1 MATILAPDNTR
12 TELNGTKGKK
22 RALTLP
28 QMQAAVGGYIEHVY
42 GPNGNLLMV
51 INEEGQYIDAPVN
64 EPARAII
71 AQAFG
76 TSIHNIVKIRGN
88 VLLVK
93 DLGDDV
99 A

>member
-1 MATILAPDNTR
+1 MATILSHDNTR
-12 TELNGTKGKK
+12 TELIGTKGKAK
-22 RALTLP
+22 ALTLE
-28 QMQAAVGGYIEHVY
+28 QMQKAVGGYIEHVY
-42 GPNGNLLMV
+42 DAEGKLLMV
-51 INEEGQYIDAPVN
+51 VNEEGQFIDAPIN

-71 AQAFG
+71 AKAYG
-76 TSIHNIVKIRGN
+76 ASIHSIIPIRGN

>member
-12 TELNGTKGKK
+12 TELVGTKGKQK
-22 RALTLP
+22 SLTLE
-28 QMQAAVGGYIEHVY
+28 QMQKAVGGYIEHIY
-42 GPNGNLLMV
+42 DPNGKLLMV
-51 INEEGQYIDAPVN
+51 VNEEGQYIDAPVN

-71 AQAFG
+71 AKAFN
-76 TSIHNIVKIRGN
+76 TSIHNIVPIRGN

>member
-1 MATILAPDNTR
+1 MATILSHDGTKTP
-12 TELNGTKGKK
+12 LIGTKGKQK
-22 RALTLP
+22 ALTLK
-28 QMQAAVGGYIEHVY
+28 QMQEAVGGYIEHVY

-51 INEEGQYIDAPVN
+51 VNEEGQFIDAPVN
-64 EPARAII
+64 EPARTLI
-71 AQAFG
+71 ANAYG
-76 TSIHNIVKIRGN
+76 TSVASVINIRGN